1 MTNKIETQILSGRE
15 ILDCTKAGLKSL
27 IKGMPPENIPEL
39 VIVTIG
45 NDPSSAVYVRN
56 KIKIAEEIGFVVKH
70 ILCPEESTT
79 DEVNETIHDHLYNM
93 CQLKFG
99 VIIQQPVPDHIDMCY
114 LEHTV
119 LNKFNDVDGFSDYN
133 IANLF
138 NNSVNQKMNP
148 CTPRGI
154 MNIFDYYNID
164 VSGKHAVIIGRSTI
178 VGKPM
183 ALELINADATV
194 TVCHSK
200 TENLNDYISQ
210 ADIIIS
216 AVGKPQFI
224 KGSDIKE
231 DAVCIDVGINVLESN
246 GPKRK
251 IVGDFDLDSCIGK
264 ASAITP
270 VPGGVGLTTVAAL
283 MDNVYA
289 AAIVNT
295 VN

>member
-1 MTNKIETQILSGRE
+1 MSNIKTKILSGRE
-15 ILDCTKAGLKSL
+15 ILDCTKASLKSL
-27 IKGMPPENIPEL
+27 IKGVPPENIPEL

-45 NDPSSAVYVRN
+45 NDPSSTVYVRN
-56 KIKIAEEIGFVVKH
+56 KIKVAEEIGFIVTH
-70 ILCPEESTT
+70 LQCPEEATS
-79 DEVNETIHDHLYNM
+79 DEVYNM
-93 CQLKFG
+93 IRQHIYNECQVDVG
-99 VIIQQPVPDHIDMCY
+99 IIIQQPVPDHIDMTY
-114 LEHTV
+114 LSHMI
-119 LNKFNDVDGFSDYN
+119 LDKFNDVDGFCDYN
-133 IANLF
+133 ISNLF
-138 NNSVNQKMNP
+138 NNSVHQKMSP

-164 VSGKHAVIIGRSTI
+164 VSGKHAVVIGRSSI

-200 TENLNDYISQ
+200 TKNLNDYISQ

-216 AVGKPQFI
+216 AIGKPQFI

-231 DAVCIDVGINVLESN
+231 GAVCIDVGINVLESD

-251 IVGDFDLDSCIGK
+251 LVGDFDFDSCLGK

-270 VPGGVGLTTVAAL
+270 VPGGVGLTTIAAL
-283 MDNVYA
+283 MDNVY
-289 AAIVNT
+289 NT
-295 VN
+295 AFIEW